1 MSIVRVCGKTR
12 HKDTPFLLLGVHLF
26 AFLVVCKNYAS
37 TSLSCHIVYQIENG
51 FRILILLN
59 VLLPIRRF
67 AA

>member
-37 TSLSCHIVYQIENG
+37 TSLSCLIVNYHYLTTSMQ
-51 FRILILLN
+51 
-59 VLLPIRRF
+59 P
-67 AA
+67 A